1 MLGLV
6 RVFPAVAPPFMVCSF
21 QGSHFSSLWLASGMV
36 KHSQHQTLPRPAS
49 VGPLRWLK
57 GHRHPLD
64 TEAGEGKLELLR
76 IILMQMLT
84 RCTMGVDGFEHRLEA
99 NSESPLQVF
108 VYCAKTCHVFN
119 SYMSYLFRMLFNLKK

>member
-1 MLGLV
+1 
-6 RVFPAVAPPFMVCSF
+6 MVCAP
-21 QGSHFSSLWLASGMV
+21 SSKVILQFVVGIGDGKI

-49 VGPLRWLK
+49 VGVLGWLT
-57 GHRHPLD
+57 GHCYTLD

-84 RCTMGVDGFEHRLEA
+84 CCTVGVDGFEHCLEA

-108 VYCAKTCHVFN
+108 VYCTKTCHVFN
-119 SYMSYLFRMLFNLKK
+119 SYMSYLFRVLFNLKK